1 MGDTTDKSILA
12 TTTARVYVAIGVLAL
27 VALAGGA
34 VLFVAKGSADSSI
47 AMVGGIGLVVAL
59 LCLAGLIIIARALH
73 LTSDDTA
80 LGLPKGSVRALLAFS
95 LVLVFVIVVSWSL
108 DASHAAPQH
117 PIILATGV
125 ASSDASSRMAS
136 AEARYPAPRFIV
148 SAVADSTAS
157 SASTCACSSSSS
169 SSSSASSASK
179 AAETRDI
186 EVIDLGD
193 SQQYFD
199 LQKQVLTVVA
209 TLLVSIVSFYFGGK
223 SASEGISATNT
234 ILDRMKGV
242 FGPGDA
248 NSTSSQPDIPGTL
261 KKINDIAAM
270 TNMLVAGLGSDPM
283 TPWKTAPSTVPAADV
298 QRTMATGQSAVDA
311 LKAAANRIATDAQK
325 AQSLAKS
332 ATPGADNASLLVQ
345 LMTLLQDVT
354 AAQAQAIAAVNTYT
368 DAKPA
373 G

>member
-1 MGDTTDKSILA
+1 MPGIGDGAGNDRGIGCNPGASMGDTTDKAILA
-12 TTTARVYVAIGVLAL
+12 TTKARVYVAIGVLAL
-27 VALAGGA
+27 VAVAGGF
-34 VLFVAKGSADSSI
+34 VLFVAKGYTDGSI
-47 AMVGGIGLVVAL
+47 AMVGGIGLIVAL

-108 DASHAAPQH
+108 DASHAAEQH
-117 PIILATGV
+117 HIILVSDV
-125 ASSDASSRMAS
+125 ASSDATAQLAS

-148 SAVADSTAS
+148 SAVPTATATKVADA
-157 SASTCACSSSSS
+157 
-169 SSSSASSASK
+169 
-179 AAETRDI
+179 RDI

-223 SASEGISATNT
+223 SASEGINATT
-234 ILDRMKGV
+234 SILDRMKGV
-242 FGPGDA
+242 F
-248 NSTSSQPDIPGTL
+248 SPDDKASPPPLDVPGTL
-261 KKINDIAAM
+261 KKINDITAVTKALL
-270 TNMLVAGLGSDPM
+270 NGLGSDPM
-283 TPWKTAPSTVPAADV
+283 APWKTAPNTLPAADL
-298 QRTMATGQSAVDA
+298 QKMTTTAQSAVDA
-311 LKAAANRIATDAQK
+311 LKAAATQVATDAQK
-325 AQSLAKS
+325 AQTLAKS
-332 ATPGADNASLLVQ
+332 ASANDANILGQ
-345 LMTLLQDVT
+345 LTTLLQDVT
-354 AAQAQAIAAVNTYT
+354 AQQAQAIAAVATYT